1 MTSIQEHLDK
11 IKNAIFGKDVRQAIH
26 DSIKQCYD
34 DAAVN
39 HDNAN
44 MEVKLARGSH
54 NTLND
59 RLVENEKNQE
69 KISSQLINIENEV
82 EVNFEKLENNKSDI
96 KIELLDTLMCNANFF
111 KLTNNSSY
119 PILQG
124 GCLSDD
130 GLNIKIV

>member
-1 MTSIQEHLDK
+1 MVVEMVMNGTGHLIEHG
-11 IKNAIFGKDVRQAIH
+11 F
-26 DSIKQCYD
+26 
-34 DAAVN
+34 
-39 HDNAN
+39 
-44 MEVKLARGSH
+44 
-54 NTLND
+54 
-59 RLVENEKNQE
+59 
-69 KISSQLINIENEV
+69 ISSQLINIENEV

>member
-1 MTSIQEHLDK
+1 MTS
-11 IKNAIFGKDVRQAIH
+11 FVGVV
-26 DSIKQCYD
+26 SIKYIACS
-34 DAAVN
+34 
-39 HDNAN
+39 
-44 MEVKLARGSH
+44 SH
-54 NTLND
+54 
-59 RLVENEKNQE
+59 
-69 KISSQLINIENEV
+69 LINIENEV

>member
-1 MTSIQEHLDK
+1 MDGQNYQI
-11 IKNAIFGKDVRQAIH
+11 N
-26 DSIKQCYD
+26 
-34 DAAVN
+34 
-39 HDNAN
+39 
-44 MEVKLARGSH
+44 SH
-54 NTLND
+54 
-59 RLVENEKNQE
+59 
-69 KISSQLINIENEV
+69 LINIENEV